1 MEVTLATA
9 EAPPNEN
16 YIEIDADE
24 LETMTEEQM
33 FGFYV
38 DELEGTLRPGD
49 TRASVLSRICQLAI
63 AAID

>member
-1 MEVTLATA
+1 MLASAEVPL
-9 EAPPNEN
+9 NED
-16 YIEIDADE
+16 YLELDADE

-38 DELEGTLRPGD
+38 DEMKGTLRPGD